1 MKHTALISVL
11 VAGLG
16 LSAAGASAL
25 TLSSESIDFG
35 LAAGTGS
42 YTEDGFS
49 FDSANLDVSSN
60 CPGGGACLMLNN
72 GAYSDAAMTSEDG
85 AFYFHGLSYAFNSA
99 GGGNSF
105 TIYADVGPLITIYAA
120 DGLTGT
126 LSLAPTFIFAQLSL
140 SHGGGGNVRID
151 DIMVS
156 GVPLPAAGGMLLA
169 GVGLLAGLRR
179 RKIA

>member
-1 MKHTALISVL
+1 MKQTALISAL
-11 VAGLG
+11 LAGLS
-16 LSAAGASAL
+16 LSATGASAL
-25 TLSSESIDFG
+25 TVPSETIDFG
-35 LAAGTGS
+35 TSAGTGS
-42 YTEDGFS
+42 YTEDGFT
-49 FDSANLDVSSN
+49 FDSANLNESSN

-72 GAYSDAAMTSEDG
+72 GAYSDAAMTSADG

-105 TIYADVGPLITIYAA
+105 TVFADVGPLITIYAA

-126 LSLAPTFIFAQLSL
+126 LSLSPTLISVQLSL

-179 RKIA
+179 RKGA